1 MRTIFYN
8 SVIEFRESFIFSDST
23 KLYINEDMRRGF
35 GNSRKAKFYFVSE
48 GLLHEFSSR
57 LVTGTTL
64 SVHSVKTDEETGK
77 SWIEGDSELGKPESW
92 RDVED
97 LERKVENTLLIWEEY
112 EKIKIAIDKGNLPR
126 TMKYIHIQSIS

>member
-57 LVTGTTL
+57 LVTGTKL